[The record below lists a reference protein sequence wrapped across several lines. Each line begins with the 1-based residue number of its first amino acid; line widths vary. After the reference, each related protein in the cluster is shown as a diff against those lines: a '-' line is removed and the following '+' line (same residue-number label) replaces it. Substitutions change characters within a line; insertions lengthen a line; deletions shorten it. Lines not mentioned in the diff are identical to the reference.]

1 MRGFKLLTPKEIEC
15 RISEIDKQGRFLT
28 LLLYKTA
35 RTDMAKLDEHF
46 GIDGWA
52 NDYKVVDDKLFCGIG
67 FRSNNGEWIW
77 KWNNGTESNQD
88 AEKGHASDAFK
99 RAGFMLGIGTE
110 LYSAPRIKV
119 GSDRC
124 TIKDYNGKYRCYDSF
139 EVSNIAYDSD
149 ENISSLEIT
158 CNGKV
163 CFTWKNGRETTT
175 PITPKQEAPRAE
187 QKVTQFKTCKHCG
200 KPIKDGKKASG
211 KVWPALE
218 IAKYARDRWGM
229 ELCYDCAGEAAAVEK
244 AEAQQAVKAHED
256 GTL

>member
-1 MRGFKLLTPKEIEC
+1 MRGFELLSPHDIEC
-15 RISEIDKQGRFLT
+15 RISEIDKQGRFLH

-35 RTDMAKLDEHF
+35 RTDMAKLDERF

-52 NDYKVVDDKLFCGIG
+52 NDFKVVDGKLFCGIG
-67 FRSNNGEWIW
+67 FRSDTGEWVW

-119 GSDRC
+119 GNDRC
-124 TIKDYNGKYRCYDSF
+124 TIKEYNGKYRCYDNF
-139 EVSNIAYDSD
+139 EVSAISYDD
-149 ENISSLEIT
+149 KEDICSLEIT

-163 CFTWKNGRETTT
+163 CFTWKNG
-175 PITPKQEAPRAE
+175 
-187 QKVTQFKTCKHCG
+187 KVTTKPEPPKPQAKVSTMTCAHCG
-200 KPIKDGKKASG
+200 KPITDGHKASG
-211 KVWPALE
+211 KVWPANE
-218 IAKYARDRWGM
+218 IAKYAYDRWGM
-229 ELCYDCAGEAAAVEK
+229 NLCFDCCGVAAAAEK
-244 AEAQQAVKAHED
+244 AAQAEAVSANED

>member
-15 RISEIDKQGRFLT
+15 RISEIDKQGRYLT

-35 RTDMAKLDEHF
+35 RTDMAKLDERF
-46 GIDGWA
+46 GIGGWA

-67 FRSNNGEWIW
+67 FRSDNGEWIW

-119 GSDRC
+119 GNDRC
-124 TIKDYNGKYRCYDSF
+124 TIKEYNGKYRCYDNF

-163 CFTWKNGRETTT
+163 CFTWKNGKDTTT
-175 PITPKQEAPRAE
+175 PIPPKQD
-187 QKVTQFKTCKHCG
+187 KVTQFKTCAHCG

-211 KVWPALE
+211 KAWPALE
-218 IAKYARDRWGM
+218 IAKYAKDRWGM
-229 ELCYDCAGEAAAVEK
+229 ELCYECAGKAAAEEK
-244 AEAQQAVKAHED
+244 AEAQQAVMVLED